1 MVPTHGLPLLLQAG
15 LEVVPVPPALKGP
28 RSLVV
33 ASCDDGRSGQLVS
46 FEGVSTLGAAAELE
60 GKTLLARTDDLP
72 RDYALHDVD
81 ALVGRE
87 VADETHGLL
96 GSIREVM
103 RGPAND
109 VWVVV
114 GDKGE
119 VLIPAVEP
127 IVRSWDK
134 DAAIVVDLP
143 RGLVEEASSGEVV

>member
-109 VWVVV
+109 VWVVQ
-114 GDKGE
+114 GSKGE
-119 VLIPAVEP
+119 VLVPVVEHVIREWGTDGP
-127 IVRSWDK
+127 LM
-134 DAAIVVDLP
+134 VDLP
-143 RGLVEEASSGEVV
+143 RGLVKEDDENAL